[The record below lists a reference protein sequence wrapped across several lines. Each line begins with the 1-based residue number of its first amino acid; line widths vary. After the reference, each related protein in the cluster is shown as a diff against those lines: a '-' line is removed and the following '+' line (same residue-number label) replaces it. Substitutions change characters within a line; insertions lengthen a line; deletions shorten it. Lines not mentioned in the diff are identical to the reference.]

1 LVASAGARMM
11 EPTNSPRVRVRGMVR
26 VRARGRAR
34 GQVRVRV
41 SVRTN
46 SPRAPV
52 EVRVIRRT

>member
-1 LVASAGARMM
+1 M
-11 EPTNSPRVRVRGMVR
+11 EPTNSPRVRVRGMVRVRARGMVR

-41 SVRTN
+41 SVRTS
-46 SPRAPV
+46 SPRSPV